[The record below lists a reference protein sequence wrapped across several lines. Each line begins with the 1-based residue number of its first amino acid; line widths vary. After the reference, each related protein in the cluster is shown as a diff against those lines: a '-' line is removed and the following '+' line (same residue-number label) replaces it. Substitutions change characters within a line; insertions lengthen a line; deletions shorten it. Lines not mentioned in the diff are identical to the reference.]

1 MTDADVA
8 ILREFLL
15 RGGTLTFDDFHGP
28 IEWDEP
34 GCAR

>member
-1 MTDADVA
+1 MP

-28 IEWDEP
+28 IEWANTGD
-34 GCAR
+34 AR